1 MLYKLFT
8 RRSLFFYLC
17 SAILLLVIGVIP
29 YLYFSYF
36 PKAFLHLSP
45 DKEIM
50 PLSLLRVKIVLLT
63 VAIIGALMALF
74 LLVPLKWIKKIE
86 TFLVPKNQTRFVLS
100 IFILAFGLRLI
111 WILSTPDVLVSDSG
125 WYCNAA
131 HLLASEGRYADEDD
145 QNKATAYL
153 PIGYPLFLSMIFRL
167 TGQSHFMG
175 KFGQVILSLLLA
187 YLGYRMSLK
196 LGTRKSANLVLI
208 LTAFFPSQIFFTRL
222 FLSEILFTFFF
233 MLFLY
238 LLLLLDEVKK
248 KFILL
253 LIAGILLGM
262 ATLTRTLTLLF
273 PLVVL
278 IYFIRLKQSSTKAI
292 GRVVLIIIGML
303 LLLSP
308 WMIRNKKIM
317 SYGVISTNG
326 GIDLWVGNNP
336 FANGSFNWPSVTPF
350 DTSSDEKSA
359 DKLGFKLGIEYIK
372 DDPFRFILRGIKKE
386 IFLFAGDLYPL
397 YWDLIRT
404 AGSRE
409 LSPYLALALIS
420 QIYYSL
426 IFLLFLLGIFIYLF
440 KKPAFDLRWSL
451 LFYTL
456 VYWCGVHFIFF
467 GEDRFHFPIIPIIVM
482 FAAVF
487 AKHLHETMGCNY
499 SHS

>member
-8 RRSLFFYLC
+8 RRNLFFYLC
-17 SAILLLVIGVIP
+17 SAMLLLVIGVIP

-45 DKEIM
+45 DNEIM
-50 PLSLLRVKIVLLT
+50 PVTLIRAKIFFLALTIISVILTLL
-63 VAIIGALMALF
+63 LF
-74 LLVPLKWIKKIE
+74 VPVKWIKKVDM
-86 TFLVPKNQTRFVLS
+86 FLAPKNQAKFILSVL
-100 IFILAFGLRLI
+100 ILAFGLRLI
-111 WILSTPDVLVSDSG
+111 WVLSTPDVLTSDPG
-125 WYCNAA
+125 WYCKTA
-131 HLLASEGRYADEDD
+131 HLLASEGRYSDMADD
-145 QNKATAYL
+145 NRTTAYL
-153 PIGYPLFLSMIFRL
+153 PVGYPFFLSLIFRL
-167 TGQSHFMG
+167 THHSNFMG
-175 KFGQVILSLLLA
+175 KFSQIILSLLLG
-187 YLGYRMSLK
+187 YLNYLMSLK
-196 LGTRKSANLVLI
+196 LANRKFANLVLI
-208 LTAFFPSQIFFTRL
+208 LIVFFPSQIFFTRL

-278 IYFIRLKQSSTKAI
+278 IYFIRLKQSSIKAI

-372 DDPFRFILRGIKKE
+372 NDPFRFILLGIKKE

-467 GEDRFHFPIIPIIVM
+467 GEDRFHFPIIPIMVM
-482 FAAVF
+482 FAVVF
-487 AKHLHETMGCNY
+487 AKHLHEKMGLDY
-499 SHS
+499 SRS